1 MSSPSSK
8 IYIYLPALKKKKTR
22 HYYYSHSGFPKPAA
36 HGLPKPTVKGLPK
49 PTIKGLPK
57 PTVYYGITCRSG
69 NLTALLAM
77 SWMKMEATI
86 SCAEVIWILGS
97 ACTKCANPCGSLV
110 KCGGGRRD
118 PLPPIFRS
126 WHRLYLRRGGMQ
138 HVVFSLYSLFV
149 TAYA

>member
-1 MSSPSSK
+1 VSSPSSN
-8 IYIYLPALKKKKTR
+8 IYIYLPALKKKKQGTTT
-22 HYYYSHSGFPKPAA
+22 
-36 HGLPKPTVKGLPK
+36 TVILVSQNQQPMVYPNQQSKEGLPK
-49 PTIKGLPK
+49 PTI
-57 PTVYYGITCRSG
+57 YYGITCRSG

>member
-1 MSSPSSK
+1 VSSPSSK
-8 IYIYLPALKKKKTR
+8 IYIYLPALKKKNKALLLQSFWFTKTSSQWFTQTNYQR
-22 HYYYSHSGFPKPAA
+22 F
-36 HGLPKPTVKGLPK
+36 TQ
-49 PTIKGLPK
+49 TT
-57 PTVYYGITCRSG
+57 TVYYGITCRSG